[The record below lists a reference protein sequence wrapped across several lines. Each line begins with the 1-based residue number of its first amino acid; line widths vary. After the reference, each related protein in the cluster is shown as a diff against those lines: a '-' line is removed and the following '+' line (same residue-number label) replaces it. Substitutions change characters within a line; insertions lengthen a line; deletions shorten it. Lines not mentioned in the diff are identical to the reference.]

1 MQGVNIVAYLS
12 PHPLDDDLAT
22 EVEWVSWIPGFN
34 HDDDADGM
42 GIIYNDCNVLL
53 YKSIEKQTTEI
64 VKSAFNNLY
73 PLFENHIIKDLFVW
87 IDLFGIMGN
96 KHAIA
101 GYHYD
106 KSKPANGKYQFNADH
121 RLMVHYLSKNWR
133 DLSANPKVLFTWE
146 HELLHMLDHQLIE
159 KVSVYKSSG
168 ETSELYKYFI
178 LKFRE
183 EGFAELY
190 YLLLGNFDE
199 ILSIE
204 QAKTAFLKLDLD
216 VKRKMK
222 ETGLFPEE
230 VYEQYDYY
238 ELGPWLMLDCLRSF
252 EGGFHE
258 VHIENALLKIGKKEA
273 MPREEIFTIIQIAI
287 RMDIQTVFDYF
298 KNYSFQKTKS
308 LKNPTNSKPL
318 RSNA

>member
-1 MQGVNIVAYLS
+1 MQDVNIVAYLS
-12 PHPLDDDLAT
+12 PHPLDDDSAK

-42 GIIYNDCNVLL
+42 GVIYNDCNVLL
-53 YKSIEKQTTEI
+53 YQSIEKQTTEI
-64 VKSAFNNLY
+64 VKTAFNNLY
-73 PLFENHIIKDLFVW
+73 PLFENHIIKGLFVW
-87 IDLFGIMGN
+87 IDLFGITGN
-96 KHAIA
+96 EHAIA

-106 KSKPANGKYQFNADH
+106 KSKPAHGEYQFNADQ
-121 RLMVHYLSKNWR
+121 RLMAHYLSKNWQ

-159 KVSVYKSSG
+159 KASVYKSSG

-183 EGFAELY
+183 EGFADLY

-204 QAKTAFLKLDLD
+204 QAKTAFLKLNMD
-216 VKRKMK
+216 VKKKMK
-222 ETGLFPEE
+222 ETGVFPEE
-230 VYEQYDYY
+230 IYKQYDYY
-238 ELGPWLMLDCLRSF
+238 ELGPWLILDCLRSF

-258 VHIENALLKIGKKEA
+258 EHIENALQKIGKKEA
-273 MPREEIFTIIQIAI
+273 MPREEIFRIIQIAL
-287 RMDIQTVFDYF
+287 RMDIKTVLDYF
-298 KNYSFQKTKS
+298 KKLQLPINQVTEEP
-308 LKNPTNSKPL
+308 N
-318 RSNA
+318 